1 MPLLETTSLA
11 EREKMGAGSC
21 PVEKMAAEPLLN
33 SQEAQVKR
41 NGETLVDVTTH
52 GGERSKSSPIGCLS
66 RIKSWARPFTILSV
80 VLSIVLI
87 SLLIAWSVRKSEL
100 CLADPKSPEA
110 SCPDGW
116 VGYRGKCYYFS
127 ETEGNW
133 TYSQSQC
140 SALNAS
146 LAGIDSE
153 QEKVFMIRYK
163 GLPDHWISFW
173 REPYGIWKWANG
185 TDLNNGFEVRG
196 RGECAYLNEVGI
208 GISRCSTQRG
218 IGFAA
223 DLQSIVTGAK

>member
-11 EREKMGAGSC
+11 EREKMGNGSC

-52 GGERSKSSPIGCLS
+52 GGERSKSSPI
-66 RIKSWARPFTILSV
+66 
-80 VLSIVLI
+80 
-87 SLLIAWSVRKSEL
+87 VRQSER

-116 VGYRGKCYYFS
+116 VGYQGKCYYFS

-140 SALNAS
+140 SSLNAS
-146 LAGIDSE
+146 LAGINTQ
-153 QEKVFMIRYK
+153 QEKVFMMRYK
-163 GLPDHWISFW
+163 GIPEHWISFW
-173 REPYGIWKWANG
+173 REPNGTWKWANG
-185 TDLNNGFEVRG
+185 TDLNNWFEIRG
-196 RGECAYLNEVGI
+196 GGECAYLNKVGI
-208 GISRCSTQRG
+208 GSSRCSTQRNW
-218 IGFAA
+218 IC
-223 DLQSIVTGAK
+223 SRPSVNCHWC

>member
-11 EREKMGAGSC
+11 EREKMGNGSC

-80 VLSIVLI
+80 VLNIVLI
-87 SLLIAWSVRKSEL
+87 SLLIAWSVRQSER

-116 VGYRGKCYYFS
+116 VGYQGKCYYFS

-140 SALNAS
+140 SSLNAS
-146 LAGIDSE
+146 LAGINTQ
-153 QEKVFMIRYK
+153 QEKVFMMRYK
-163 GLPDHWISFW
+163 GIPEHWISFW
-173 REPYGIWKWANG
+173 REPNGTWKWANG
-185 TDLNNGFEVRG
+185 TDLNNCTEEMERG
-196 RGECAYLNEVGI
+196 
-208 GISRCSTQRG
+208 SCSKFIKTQT
-218 IGFAA
+218 F
-223 DLQSIVTGAK
+223 